1 MGSSRLKGSGKTNS
15 KTNSRRRQNYGPG
28 SNSILDS
35 LKNSR
40 LKSATQGQIT
50 KFKQQ
55 EAAQSGAL
63 KSNLEFYKEGVE
75 IADSYDRDDDAMME
89 DVLEGRAVM
98 DNSNAGDWEDI
109 TSGYWAT
116 ESGKNLVRNGVFPCS
131 PGIASVGVSTRT
143 LEVYRIQLLRC
154 PRMSIKAFVKSIC
167 DIQAVP
173 FKPYLQVQFSIAF
186 DLYLN
191 VLSLIKKRV
200 MAALGR
206 DSPNWRLANACP
218 CCLYRV
224 DGEPDL
230 RFQLLAT
237 WDGNNSLKRL
247 RRTER
252 SDTIDDM
259 PQLGKSKEKVDTW
272 QAGGDYYLSR
282 EEVDKW
288 SKESIRGISSGQ
300 ADEAEESSCADRWM
314 NLSEE
319 LTAKMWGVYEETGI
333 FLSLCRHSF
342 VLLVVDMVNSGELAK
357 YPLAILDRLFDV
369 IGEDIGLGYDIGC
382 GFGTTVASSPLGEK
396 AKHLRFVSLVGAFH
410 GHAHSRLCQTS
421 HLCTYIDGVGLEH
434 LEQCE
439 PWFSASNELA
449 STVRHMSTF
458 HRRQAIARYCY
469 HYDNFEAYSRLSKF
483 IVDNYKQALEI
494 EATRLALAKTMND
507 LGITSADTFDKWL
520 NEERDYL
527 NGLKKEP
534 AEETLQMEYYKKL
547 VKLQDAE
554 SKLSTSTNT
563 WIHYT
568 PDGADQTRKIETQ
581 RRHALESRDD
591 LKAEVQLLE
600 LRLGIKDRWV
610 SGSEEWERVKKM
622 VSTAK
627 YQKALDKLEGL
638 VVARLFELTK
648 LNMSRTGYKLRK
660 HIANALKARS
670 QAIRTAVNT
679 YNDAASELDRPTL
692 TWDQVL
698 DYSFLSDF
706 DLLREARRDIRSE
719 PWAQPAGRLA
729 LDQYY
734 KLLRAPEEIARLNKE
749 ITALLTYIHEE
760 STYIRLKA
768 EEMQHKD
775 PLLSIQIQKYGWE
788 RARCNDLHIIKLQK
802 LAKLPGFTGSLI
814 PGRGMLYPL
823 IQAATQAPLKSP
835 TPDDH
840 DNDRDAPPLDED
852 SDEEED
858 ELMEL
863 TTVLQISSD

>member
-40 LKSATQGQIT
+40 LKSAIQGQIT

-109 TSGYWAT
+109 TSDYWAT
-116 ESGKNLVRNGVFPCS
+116 ESGKKKYQDYRSRRDRNERRNQHFASQVEFMVDAYMDWYGSLEHGLHEGIPAEHRGELDSETVVIVDVFCSFYSSIKACSKDTYWSCSLVRNGVFPCS

-143 LEVYRIQLLRC
+143 LEVYCIQSLRC

-237 WDGNNSLKRL
+237 WDGNNSLKCL

-259 PQLGKSKEKVDTW
+259 PQLGKSKEKVDTR

-300 ADEAEESSCADRWM
+300 ADEAEESSCADRWK
-314 NLSEE
+314 NLSKE

-369 IGEDIGLGYDIGC
+369 IGEDIGLGY
-382 GFGTTVASSPLGEK
+382 
-396 AKHLRFVSLVGAFH
+396 
-410 GHAHSRLCQTS
+410 
-421 HLCTYIDGVGLEH
+421 
-434 LEQCE
+434 
-439 PWFSASNELA
+439 
-449 STVRHMSTF
+449 
-458 HRRQAIARYCY
+458 HRI
-469 HYDNFEAYSRLSKF
+469 L
-483 IVDNYKQALEI
+483 
-494 EATRLALAKTMND
+494 
-507 LGITSADTFDKWL
+507 
-520 NEERDYL
+520 
-527 NGLKKEP
+527 
-534 AEETLQMEYYKKL
+534 
-547 VKLQDAE
+547 
-554 SKLSTSTNT
+554 
-563 WIHYT
+563 
-568 PDGADQTRKIETQ
+568 
-581 RRHALESRDD
+581 
-591 LKAEVQLLE
+591 
-600 LRLGIKDRWV
+600 
-610 SGSEEWERVKKM
+610 
-622 VSTAK
+622 
-627 YQKALDKLEGL
+627 
-638 VVARLFELTK
+638 
-648 LNMSRTGYKLRK
+648 
-660 HIANALKARS
+660 
-670 QAIRTAVNT
+670 
-679 YNDAASELDRPTL
+679 
-692 TWDQVL
+692 
-698 DYSFLSDF
+698 
-706 DLLREARRDIRSE
+706 
-719 PWAQPAGRLA
+719 
-729 LDQYY
+729 
-734 KLLRAPEEIARLNKE
+734 
-749 ITALLTYIHEE
+749 
-760 STYIRLKA
+760 
-768 EEMQHKD
+768 
-775 PLLSIQIQKYGWE
+775 
-788 RARCNDLHIIKLQK
+788 
-802 LAKLPGFTGSLI
+802 
-814 PGRGMLYPL
+814 
-823 IQAATQAPLKSP
+823 
-835 TPDDH
+835 
-840 DNDRDAPPLDED
+840 
-852 SDEEED
+852 
-858 ELMEL
+858 
-863 TTVLQISSD
+863 

>member
-1 MGSSRLKGSGKTNS
+1 
-15 KTNSRRRQNYGPG
+15 
-28 SNSILDS
+28 
-35 LKNSR
+35 
-40 LKSATQGQIT
+40 
-50 KFKQQ
+50 
-55 EAAQSGAL
+55 
-63 KSNLEFYKEGVE
+63 
-75 IADSYDRDDDAMME
+75 
-89 DVLEGRAVM
+89 
-98 DNSNAGDWEDI
+98 
-109 TSGYWAT
+109 
-116 ESGKNLVRNGVFPCS
+116 
-131 PGIASVGVSTRT
+131 
-143 LEVYRIQLLRC
+143 
-154 PRMSIKAFVKSIC
+154 MSIKAFVKSIC

-191 VLSLIKKRV
+191 VLSLVKNRV
-200 MAALGR
+200 LVALGR
-206 DSPNWRLANACP
+206 DSPDWRLANACP
-218 CCLYRV
+218 CCLYHV
-224 DGEPDL
+224 DGEPEL
-230 RFQLLAT
+230 RFRLLAT

-252 SDTIDDM
+252 TDTIDDM
-259 PQLGKSKEKVDTW
+259 PHLGKSKERTDTR

-288 SKESIRGISSGQ
+288 SKDLREPRVSEFFEASKNSL
-300 ADEAEESSCADRWM
+300 DEAEESSCADRWK

-319 LTAKMWGVYEETGI
+319 LTTKMWGVYEETGI

-369 IGEDIGLGYDIGC
+369 IGEDIGMGYDIGC
-382 GFGTTVASSPLGEK
+382 GFGTTIATSPLGEK
-396 AKHLRFVSLVGAFH
+396 AKCLRFASLVGAFH

-421 HLCTYIDGVGLEH
+421 HLCTYINGVGLEH

-449 STVRHMSTF
+449 STVRHMNTF

-469 HYDNFEAYSRLSKF
+469 HHDNFEAYSRLSKF

-494 EATRLALAKTMND
+494 EATRPALAKTMND
-507 LGITSADTFDKWL
+507 LGISSADTFEEWL
-520 NEERDYL
+520 KEERDYL
-527 NGLKKEP
+527 NGLKREP
-534 AEETLQMEYYKKL
+534 AEETLQMEYYQKL

-554 SKLSTSTNT
+554 LSTSINI

-568 PDGADQTRKIETQ
+568 PDGVDQTRKVETQ
-581 RRHALESRDD
+581 RRHAIESRDD

-622 VSTAK
+622 VAMAK

-648 LNMSRTGYKLRK
+648 LNMSCTGYKLRK
-660 HIANALKARS
+660 HIANALKTRS

-679 YNDAASELDRPTL
+679 YNDAASELNRPTL
-692 TWDQVL
+692 TWDEVL
-698 DYSFLSDF
+698 DYTFLSDF
-706 DLLREARRDIRSE
+706 DLLREARRDVRSE

-734 KLLRAPEEIARLNKE
+734 KL
-749 ITALLTYIHEE
+749 TYIQ
-760 STYIRLKA
+760 LKA
-768 EEMQHKD
+768 KE
-775 PLLSIQIQKYGWE
+775 IQKYGWE
-788 RARCNDLHIIKLQK
+788 RARCNDLHIIRLQK
-802 LAKLPGFTGSLI
+802 LAKIPGFTGSLT
-814 PGRGMLYPL
+814 PGHGALYPL
-823 IQAATQAPLKSP
+823 IQAATVGPLKST
-835 TPDDH
+835 TPNDH
-840 DNDRDAPPLDED
+840 DDDQDGPPLEED
-852 SDEEED
+852 SDDEDD
-858 ELMEL
+858 ELTEL

>member
-1 MGSSRLKGSGKTNS
+1 MSSSDFLAHSFTGSFYSSIQNCS
-15 KTNSRRRQNYGPG
+15 KDT
-28 SNSILDS
+28 
-35 LKNSR
+35 
-40 LKSATQGQIT
+40 
-50 KFKQQ
+50 
-55 EAAQSGAL
+55 
-63 KSNLEFYKEGVE
+63 
-75 IADSYDRDDDAMME
+75 
-89 DVLEGRAVM
+89 
-98 DNSNAGDWEDI
+98 
-109 TSGYWAT
+109 YW
-116 ESGKNLVRNGVFPCS
+116 SCSLVRSGVFPCS
-131 PGIASVGVSTRT
+131 PGIATVGVSTRT
-143 LEVYRIQLLRC
+143 LEVYRIQSLRC

-191 VLSLIKKRV
+191 ILSLVKDRV
-200 MAALGR
+200 LAALGR
-206 DSPNWRLANACP
+206 NSPNWCLANACP

-224 DGEPDL
+224 DGEPEL

-252 SDTIDDM
+252 VDDDM
-259 PQLGKSKEKVDTW
+259 PQLGKSKEGIDTR

-282 EEVDKW
+282 EEVDRW
-288 SKESIRGISSGQ
+288 SKESIQQLASGG
-300 ADEAEESSCADRWM
+300 ADEAEAESSCANRWK

-319 LTAKMWGVYEETGI
+319 LTTKMWGVYEETGI

-357 YPLAILDRLFDV
+357 YPLAILDRLFNV
-369 IGEDIGLGYDIGC
+369 IGENIGMGYNIRC
-382 GFGTTVASSPLGEK
+382 GFGTTIASSPLGEQ
-396 AKHLRFVSLVGAFH
+396 AERLRFASLVGAFH

-421 HLCTYIDGVGLEH
+421 HLCTYINGVGLEH

-469 HYDNFEAYSRLSKF
+469 HQDNFEAYSRLSKF

-494 EATRLALAKTMND
+494 EAMRPALAKTMVD
-507 LGITSADTFDKWL
+507 LGISSTATFEQWL
-520 NEERDYL
+520 VEERDYL

-554 SKLSTSTNT
+554 YKLSASINT

-568 PDGADQTRKIETQ
+568 PDGVDQTRKLETQ

-600 LRLGIKDRWV
+600 LRLHIKDRWV
-610 SGSEEWERVKKM
+610 SGSEEWEWAKRM
-622 VSTAK
+622 VVMAK
-627 YQKALDKLEGL
+627 YQQALDKLEGL

-679 YNDAASELDRPTL
+679 YNDAASELDRPPL

-734 KLLRAPEEIARLNKE
+734 KLSRAPEEITRLNKE

-760 STYIRLKA
+760 STYIQLKA
-768 EEMQHKD
+768 EEVHSRD

-788 RARCNDLHIIKLQK
+788 RARCNDLHIIRLQK
-802 LAKLPGFTGSLI
+802 LAKMPGFTGSLI
-814 PGRGMLYPL
+814 PGHGALYPL
-823 IQAATQAPLKSP
+823 IQTATNALFKDPALN
-835 TPDDH
+835 DH
-840 DNDRDAPPLDED
+840 DDDRDAPPLDED
-852 SDEEED
+852 PDEEDD